1 MAGIV
6 ASGDPLGGFPLCG
19 EVGEAPTG
27 GAIVTRALE
36 LLGPV
41 LCGLGAAC
49 MLGALAVD
57 LDSTAAKVLM
67 ASAAILFV
75 PGAILTLGTLRH
87 KLGPPQ

>member
-1 MAGIV
+1 M
-6 ASGDPLGGFPLCG
+6 
-19 EVGEAPTG
+19 
-27 GAIVTRALE
+27 TRALE

-41 LCGLGAAC
+41 LCGAGAVC
-49 MLGALAVD
+49 MFAALAVD